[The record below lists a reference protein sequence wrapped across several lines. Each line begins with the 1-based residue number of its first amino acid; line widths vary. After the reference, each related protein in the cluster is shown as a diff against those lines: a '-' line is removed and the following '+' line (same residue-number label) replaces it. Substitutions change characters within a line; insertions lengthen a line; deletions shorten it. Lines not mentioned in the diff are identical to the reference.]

1 MSMLRSGRLPVLAAA
16 VCLVFAVPAAAA
28 PAVDPNRAVEVVN
41 HAVDDA
47 FKTFAGKGL
56 SQDEAHRAADDLI
69 RRYTDLRVLSAAI
82 LGRYWTAAS
91 PADQEKFL
99 TLLVNYA
106 IAGWASQIISLDPK
120 DKITIAGAVPAGET
134 VRVHAVSTSPGE
146 DPTPVDFIVSAAD
159 GRLIISDA
167 LIENVSFIRT
177 MHDDFSAF
185 LGSNGGRLEA
195 LMAAMQKK
203 IDANS
208 VAGAPAPPKK

>member
-1 MSMLRSGRLPVLAAA
+1 MSMLRSGRLFVLAAA
-16 VCLVFAVPAAAA
+16 FCLVFAMPAAPA

-47 FKTFAGKGL
+47 FKTFAGKSL
-56 SQDEAHRAADDLI
+56 SQDEAQRQADELI
-69 RRYTDLRVLSAAI
+69 RRYTDLRVISSEI
-82 LGRYWTAAS
+82 LGRYWTAAT
-91 PADQEKFL
+91 PADQEKFMV
-99 TLLVNYA
+99 LLVNYA
-106 IAGWASQIISLDPK
+106 VAGWASQITTLDTT
-120 DKITIAGAVPAGET
+120 DKITVTGTRPRGEA

-146 DPTPVDFIVSAAD
+146 DPTPIDFIVSAID

-167 LIENVSFIRT
+167 VVDDVSFIRT
-177 MHDDFSAF
+177 MHDDFTAF

-208 VAGAPAPPKK
+208 VAGAPAPKK

>member
-1 MSMLRSGRLPVLAAA
+1 MQARVLVRLIVLAAA
-16 VCLVFAVPAAAA
+16 LFGFGYAVPARALDQGAAVA
-28 PAVDPNRAVEVVN
+28 LVN

-56 SQDEAHRAADDLI
+56 SQDQAHRAADDLI

-82 LGRYWTAAS
+82 LGRYWTAAA
-91 PADQEKFL
+91 PADQEKFMP
-99 TLLVNYA
+99 LLVNYA
-106 IAGWASQIISLDPK
+106 IAGWASQITTLDPK
-120 DKITIAGAVPAGET
+120 DKITVTGAEPAGEI

-146 DPTPVDFIVSAAD
+146 DPTPIEFVVSTVD

-177 MHDDFSAF
+177 MHDDFTAF
-185 LGSNGGRLEA
+185 LGSNGGRLET

-208 VAGAPAPPKK
+208 VAGAPAPAKK